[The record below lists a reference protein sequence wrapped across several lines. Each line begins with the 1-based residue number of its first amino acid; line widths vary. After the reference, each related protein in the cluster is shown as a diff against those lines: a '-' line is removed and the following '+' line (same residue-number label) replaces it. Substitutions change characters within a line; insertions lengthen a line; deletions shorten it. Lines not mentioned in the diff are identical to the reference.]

1 MVEAI
6 VVRQPRPGRPGCGLR
21 HRYSGPAVPAGRLA
35 VFWNSFRPPV
45 DVDEAFA
52 EVWHRVFGSPF
63 SLAALADP
71 EAYSAMCTK
80 AADGMRQAGAFG
92 DPEEWRFD
100 WDRPYTHDEW
110 LGVGPTLGGFNH
122 HPPAK
127 PQEPFAGIGRATHA
141 AGATVTVGPN
151 AAVAP
156 A

>member
-21 HRYSGPAVPAGRLA
+21 HRYSGTAVPAGRLA
-35 VFWNSFRPPV
+35 VVWNSFRPPV

-100 WDRPYTHDEW
+100 WDRPTPTTSGWRWFLPSAASASTRRPSSRSCLRVSAAPSARRGAASPVATTRPW
-110 LGVGPTLGGFNH
+110 LP
-122 HPPAK
+122 
-127 PQEPFAGIGRATHA
+127 
-141 AGATVTVGPN
+141 
-151 AAVAP
+151 
-156 A
+156 